1 METRYS
7 PVSYSALSLV
17 PSHSLHLV
25 NQPPFLKH
33 LLYAWYQTKH
43 FTHITYNLTTN
54 LGDWY
59 DYSSH
64 LMDEK
69 TESNEFPEVTA
80 DALWNQGFGSKA
92 LNHILIP
99 AYVPSLSK

>member
-1 METRYS
+1 M
-7 PVSYSALSLV
+7 SYSALSLG
-17 PSHSLHLV
+17 PSHPFHLV

-33 LLYAWYQTKH
+33 LLYAWYQSKH
-43 FTHITYNLTTN
+43 FTHITYYLTAN
-54 LGDWY
+54 LGDRY
-59 DYSSH
+59 DCCSH

-69 TESNEFPEVTA
+69 TKPSEFPKVTA

-92 LNHILIP
+92 LNYILIS